1 MKKVLALLLSLV
13 MAISL
18 LTACGGS
25 GNDSNSSSGSNNSS
39 NTSSNSSGSS
49 DAAGPTADSPEAV
62 SLKVWCPEEEH
73 EIIQQMCAAFDEA
86 HPEYNCTFEVVV
98 VGIDEAESQLTNDP
112 ELAAD
117 VMQLPSGG
125 LSQLNDAGLLLPI
138 VANEAEVKSLYGE
151 GALEAVTRHN
161 ADLDMDLMY
170 GVPFSPN
177 CFFMY
182 YNKDLYTE
190 DEVKSLETMMA
201 KDLGADVYNFSFTIH
216 NSWYIES
223 FFYAAGCT
231 LFGADGT
238 DPTDCTWNS
247 ADGLAAA
254 NYLIELNNN
263 PKYIED
269 NDGVAGAFMKDGKLG
284 ALCSG
289 NWAYPDLYE
298 VMGDKLGACALP
310 TITIN
315 GKTANLANFADYKCW
330 AVKSNTSAPLAA
342 QLLAE
347 WFANPENQLIRY
359 QEAGAAPCAL
369 ALMDDPDINANV
381 STTALIAQT
390 QYAIPQPSITQI
402 ANYWTPAEAFGTGIT
417 QGTITSANAQSELDK
432 CVDQILSEVIPG

>member
-13 MAISL
+13 MAMSL

-25 GNDSNSSSGSNNSS
+25 GNDSNSSNNPGAPS
-39 NTSSNSSGSS
+39 TSDGNNAA
-49 DAAGPTADSPEAV
+49 DAAGPTADNPEDV

-73 EIIQQMCAAFDEA
+73 EIVQQMCAAFDEA

-98 VGIDEAESQLTNDP
+98 VGIDESENQLTNDP

-138 VANEAEVKSLYGE
+138 MADIDNVKALYTE
-151 GALEAVTRHN
+151 GAVQAVTRHN
-161 ADLDMDLMY
+161 NDLDMDLMY
-170 GVPFSPN
+170 GVPFSLN

-182 YNKDLYTE
+182 YNKDMYTE
-190 DEVKSLETMMA
+190 DEVQSLETMMA
-201 KDLGADVYNFSFTIH
+201 KDLGSDVYNFSFTLH
-216 NSWYIES
+216 DSWYIES
-223 FFYAAGCT
+223 FFYAAGCN
-231 LFGADGT
+231 LFGPDGT
-238 DPTDCTWNS
+238 DPTNCDWNGPN
-247 ADGLAAA
+247 GLAAA
-254 NYLIELNNN
+254 NYIIDLVGN

-269 NDGVAGAFMKDGKLG
+269 RDGVAGSLMKDGKLG

-310 TITIN
+310 SININ
-315 GKTANLANFADYKCW
+315 GKDSRLSNFSDFKCW

-347 WFANPENQLIRY
+347 WLANDENQLIRY
-359 QEAGAAPCAL
+359 QEAGAAPCAVS
-369 ALMDDPDINANV
+369 LMDDPSLSSNV
-381 STTALIAQT
+381 SVIGLIEQSN
-390 QYAIPQPSITQI
+390 YAVQQPSISQI
-402 ANYWTPAEAFGTGIT
+402 ANYWNPVKALGEGFEQGNIT
-417 QGTITSANAQSELDK
+417 TANAQGELDK
-432 CVDQILSEVIPG
+432 CVEQILSEVVAG